1 MYDKEVAY
9 TTQPRITPKRL
20 VTAEA
25 YLSATFG
32 PNISDFFDSSFHL
45 VSIVRE

>member
-1 MYDKEVAY
+1 MLIGEHTEDGFMIRKWPTEHGRELR
-9 TTQPRITPKRL
+9 PRPKFL

-32 PNISDFFDSSFHL
+32 PNI
-45 VSIVRE
+45 